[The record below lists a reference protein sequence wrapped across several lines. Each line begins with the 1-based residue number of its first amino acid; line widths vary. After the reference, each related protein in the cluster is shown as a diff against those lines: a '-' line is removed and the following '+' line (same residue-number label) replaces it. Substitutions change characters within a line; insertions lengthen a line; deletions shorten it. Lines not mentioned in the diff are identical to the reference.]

1 MRIVIFDLD
10 HTLFA
15 KDNVLHE
22 GVEELLPILRR
33 LGVRI
38 AGLSNHDHRVIARLE
53 ESGIRRFFSEI
64 LCIDQH
70 AQPKE
75 PAGVHH
81 LLSKFD
87 AGPQHAVLVSHA
99 HADILLGK
107 DVGVAKTI
115 GISHS
120 VDHKSA
126 SPLLAAGADHVVGD
140 IPAILN
146 VLE

>member
-1 MRIVIFDLD
+1 MRVVVFDLD
-10 HTLFA
+10 HTLFSEG
-15 KDNVLHE
+15 DVLHD
-22 GVEELLPILRR
+22 GVQDLLLILRR

-38 AGLSNHDHRVIARLE
+38 AGVSSRDHRVITLLE
-53 ESGIRRFFSEI
+53 EAGVRPFFAEI
-64 LCIDQH
+64 LCSDGH

-75 PAGVHH
+75 AVGMRH
-81 LLSKFD
+81 LLTKLN
-87 AGPQHAVLVSHA
+87 AEPHHTVLVSHA

-107 DVGVAKTI
+107 DMGLHKTI
-115 GISHS
+115 GVSHQ

-140 IPAILN
+140 IPSVLD